1 MAPPQ
6 PALSVAGMPATF
18 PSHQG
23 AVLPLKLWRPQWFDG
38 VALAIGAAA
47 PDLAYTLDGSGL
59 PVWPLSHQQRGLV
72 LWCLPVTLVLAWV
85 VRRAAPIVAAHL
97 PQTLR
102 DYGVL
107 GVTHHRWWVTWS
119 SALIGAESHLILD
132 RIGQARAI
140 EWTLDAIGAA
150 VTVAVIVHIGRKR
163 LMRTWHGPAPERRQ
177 RPVRFWG
184 TAAVVCVAGLAAVPF
199 LPGAWLVHTTGT
211 RALAVAGLALVVAA
225 TAAEGRPSP
234 SWRTRPA
241 ARTR

>member
-1 MAPPQ
+1 
-6 PALSVAGMPATF
+6 MPATF

-47 PDLAYTLDGSGL
+47 PDVAYTLDGSGL

-72 LWCLPVTLVLAWV
+72 LWCLPVTLLLAWV
-85 VRRAAPIVAAHL
+85 VRRAAAIVAAHL
-97 PQTLR
+97 PRVLR

-107 GVTHHRWWVTWS
+107 GVTRHRWWVTWS
-119 SALIGAESHLILD
+119 SALIGAESHLLLD
-132 RIGQARAI
+132 RLGQSRAI
-140 EWTLDAIGAA
+140 EWTLDALGAA
-150 VTVAVIVHIGRKR
+150 VTLIAMVHIGRSGLLR
-163 LMRTWHGPAPERRQ
+163 VWHGHAPDRRRRPAM
-177 RPVRFWG
+177 FWG
-184 TAAVVCVAGLAAVPF
+184 TAAVVAGAGLAALPF

-211 RALAVAGLALVVAA
+211 RVLAVAALALLVAA
-225 TAAEGRPSP
+225 GATKDRAGP